1 MLASRGTR
9 HPLTL
14 NAIVAAQAISSQ
26 MAAVYD
32 RLARPAY
39 GLIRRVVRD
48 PAQSAGRIAPGF
60 ICLG

>member
-9 HPLTL
+9 HSLTL

-32 RLARPAY
+32 RLARPRTA
-39 GLIRRVVRD
+39 
-48 PAQSAGRIAPGF
+48 
-60 ICLG
+60 